1 MKKGLEIVS
10 FWFEIAIFSVLF
22 SLYCLLFIAF
32 FEFNFDYSRAFF
44 ELSKESNENLKFM
57 YMSIFALVLIAYGGF
72 KILLFKSKY
81 LNVSNEICG
90 KGVPLNYKRPDETD
104 GVILTDGKG
113 TRELN
118 EHRIVVG
125 KT

>member
-10 FWFEIAIFSVLF
+10 FWFGIAIFSVLF
-22 SLYCLLFIAF
+22 SLFCLLFIAF

-57 YMSIFALVLIAYGGF
+57 YMSIFALVLIVYSGF
-72 KILLFKSKY
+72 KILLFKSK
-81 LNVSNEICG
+81 
-90 KGVPLNYKRPDETD
+90 
-104 GVILTDGKG
+104 
-113 TRELN
+113 RELN